1 MHLLSRLLLFG
12 VCGLLCWVPWSGY
25 AAEPTT
31 SNTHLT
37 IATRHAPPFSFQD
50 DRGEWRGLA
59 ISLLDQI
66 AEQIGI
72 TYTLVDQGRGS
83 LIEPVATGQVDAAI
97 AAITI
102 TPEREQ
108 RVDFSHAYH
117 VTGLGIA
124 TAATGQGG
132 VHWWLV
138 LRSLFSPAFLGV
150 VASLSLLLL
159 AIGFLVWLAERRRNP
174 DFGGTVLQGLGNG
187 FWFSA
192 VTMTTVGYGDKS
204 PKTLVGRLV
213 ALVWMFAAL
222 ILIASFTAQLTSS
235 LTLSAFSGPISGP
248 HDLSGGARVGVM
260 AGTTAESYAT
270 GRQLRTTTYPTLA
283 EAVQA
288 LADGEL
294 DAVVHDRPVLLY
306 QVRQHHRAQLSV
318 LEVAFE
324 RQDYGIALPLGSERR
339 KAINQALIEVVTSRA
354 WARDIEAEGL
364 R

>member
-1 MHLLSRLLLFG
+1 MRCLIFMVVWWMSAG
-12 VCGLLCWVPWSGY
+12 
-25 AAEPTT
+25 AASIAAAVASPD
-31 SNTHLT
+31 HLT
-37 IATRHAPPFSFQD
+37 IATRHAPPFSYQD
-50 DRGEWRGLA
+50 ATGTWRGLA
-59 ISLLDQI
+59 ITLLDHI
-66 AEQIGI
+66 AQRIGV
-72 TYTLVDQGRGS
+72 TYTLVDQGAGS
-83 LIEPVATGQVDAAI
+83 LIDPVTTGKVDAAI

-159 AIGFLVWLAERRRNP
+159 AIGFLIWLAERRRNP
-174 DFGGTVLQGLGNG
+174 DFGGSVIQGLGNG

-204 PKTLVGRLV
+204 PKTVLGRLV

-235 LTLSAFSGPISGP
+235 LTLSAFSGPVSGP
-248 HDLSGGARVGVM
+248 QDLPGVRVGVM
-260 AGTTAESYAT
+260 AGTTAEAYAT
-270 GRQLRTTTYPTLA
+270 ARKLRTTTYPTVA

-288 LADGEL
+288 VADGEI
-294 DAVVHDRPVLLY
+294 DAVVHDRPLLVY
-306 QVRQHHRAQLSV
+306 YVRQQAGRLSV
-318 LEVAFE
+318 LDTIFE

-339 KAINQALIEVVTSRA
+339 KEINLALIDLVSSRA
-354 WARDIEAEGL
+354 WAQEIEAAGL

>member
-1 MHLLSRLLLFG
+1 MDRSRLGLF
-12 VCGLLCWVPWSGY
+12 VLCGLFCFLPLGMS
-25 AAEPTT
+25 AAEPATPD
-31 SNTHLT
+31 NHLT
-37 IATRHAPPFSFQD
+37 IATRHAPPFSYQD
-50 DRGEWRGLA
+50 DRGAWRGLA
-59 ISLLDQI
+59 ITLLDQI
-66 AEQIGI
+66 AERIGI

-83 LIEPVATGQVDAAI
+83 LIDPVADGTVDAAI

-138 LRSLFSPAFLGV
+138 LRSLVSPEFLGV

-159 AIGFLVWLAERRRNP
+159 VIGFLIWLAERRHNP
-174 DFGGTVLQGLGNG
+174 DFGGTLLQGLGNG

-204 PKTLVGRLV
+204 PKTMTGRLV
-213 ALVWMFAAL
+213 ALVWMFSAL

-248 HDLSGGARVGVM
+248 QDLPGVRVGVM

-270 GRQLRTTTYPTLA
+270 ARKLRTTTYPTLA

-288 LADGEL
+288 AADGEV
-294 DAVVHDRPVLLY
+294 DAVVHDRPVLMY
-306 QVRQHHRAQLSV
+306 QVRQHHRSQLSV
-318 LEVAFE
+318 LDVVFE

-339 KAINQALIEVVTSRA
+339 KAINQVLIDVVTSRA
-354 WARDIEAEGL
+354 WAQDIEAAGL